1 MDDRPTVKIKRGEQ
15 PPQQANNIWA
25 ILLIGGGLILLLGN
39 LGILAGI
46 GRLWPLLLVGVGA
59 WLLLSRNNPPLEL
72 RHERYTAP
80 LEGASSA
87 RVKLNLSVGETNI
100 HSLPDDHMLIDADL
114 TFLGDVQFVAQ
125 GDAQKFVSLGQ
136 TGGFSM
142 EWINPANW
150 FHGDQYRDLRWD
162 IGLNKT
168 VPLDL
173 DIHGGVGKSRIDL
186 SDLNLNSLDIGGGV
200 GELVVT
206 LPTKADRLDA
216 RVRVGVGKLDLI
228 IPAGTSVDAE
238 VKGGV
243 GSTTIYTPADA
254 AVRLVADSGIGD
266 VKVPSR
272 LARVSGGSGEF
283 NLGKDGTW
291 ETAGF
296 AEASQQIV
304 IHYNGGVGELRV
316 V

>member
-1 MDDRPTVKIKRGEQ
+1 MENRPTVKIKRGEQ
-15 PPQQANNIWA
+15 PPPQSNNVWA
-25 ILLIGGGLILLLGN
+25 LLLIGGGVILLLGN

-80 LEGASSA
+80 VDGAASA
-87 RVKLNLSVGETNI
+87 RVKLNLSVGENSI
-100 HSLPDDHMLIDADL
+100 HSLPDTNMLVDADL
-114 TFLGDVQFVAQ
+114 TFLGDVQFVAR
-125 GDAQKFVSLGQ
+125 GESQKFVSLGQ

-150 FHGDQYRDLRWD
+150 FQGDQYRSLRWD
-162 IGLNKT
+162 IGLNKN
-168 VPLDL
+168 VPIDL
-173 DIHGGVGKSRIDL
+173 DIHGGVGKSRVDL
-186 SDLNLNSLDIGGGV
+186 SDLNLSSLDIGGGV
-200 GELVVT
+200 GELIVT

-216 RVRVGVGKLDLI
+216 RLRVGVGKLDLT
-228 IPAGTSVDAE
+228 IPTGASADIE

-243 GSTTIYTPADA
+243 GSTIINTPASA

-272 LARVSGGSGEF
+272 MTRLSGGQSEF
-283 NLGKDGTW
+283 NIGKDGTW
-291 ETAGF
+291 ETPGF
-296 AEASQQIV
+296 ADAAQQIV

>member
-15 PPQQANNIWA
+15 PPPQSNNVWA
-25 ILLIGGGLILLLGN
+25 LLLIGAGVILLLGN

-59 WLLLSRNNPPLEL
+59 WLLINRDNPPLQL

-80 LEGASSA
+80 VDGAVA
-87 RVKLNLSVGETNI
+87 TRVKLNLSVGENSI
-100 HSLPDDHMLIDADL
+100 HSLPDEQMLVDADL

-125 GDAQKFVSLGQ
+125 GEAQKFVSLGQ

-150 FHGDQYRDLRWD
+150 FQGDQYRNLRWD

-173 DIHGGVGKSRIDL
+173 DIHGGVGRSRVDL

-206 LPTKADRLDA
+206 LPAQANRLDA
-216 RVRVGVGKLDLI
+216 RLRVGVGKLDLT
-228 IPAGTSVDAE
+228 IPTGASADIE

-243 GSTTIYTPADA
+243 GSTTISTPANA

-266 VKVPSR
+266 VKVTPR
-272 LARVSGGSGEF
+272 MTRISGDQSEF
-283 NLGKDGTW
+283 NIGKSGTW
-291 ETAGF
+291 ETPGF
-296 AEASQQIV
+296 ADAAQQIV
-304 IHYNGGVGELRV
+304 IRYNGGVGELRV